1 MDTRGKTN
9 ADFRM
14 DVTETLA
21 RHDSH
26 FDELTLNFSRVNDA
40 LQCVMAELQALRMA
54 QSTRNHDRDDNP
66 FATGAHSHDRP
77 STSAQSQLERSHTT
91 LKLNFPTYAGE
102 GDDPTGW
109 IFKAE
114 QYFEFQNIEANRRV
128 QLASFHLTNVAL
140 QWYRWYT
147 KTRGQLRWHE
157 FVTALLHRFG
167 PTDYEDPSEALS
179 RLKQTTTVNAYQEAF
194 EKLSHK
200 VDGLPKNFLVGCF
213 IAGLKDEIRLD
224 VRVKQPRTLSESI
237 SVAHLIEERNQFQKR
252 TNTPIR
258 QLPTTSYQ
266 ARPQQP
272 STVGLLGP
280 PPKPSPNAGSY
291 SGHVRRITGQEA
303 RERREKGLCFYC
315 DERYAPGHRCSKPQL
330 FMMVDMQQLDEEHDE
345 EMEIETP
352 EEAIPDISFHAMTGT
367 DHPQTFRV
375 TGRIGHTGIIILI
388 DGGSTHNFIDQSVA
402 AKLGLRVVRGRTFKV
417 TVGNKEVIE
426 CTGRCLGLSI
436 SIQGITIRADF
447 FVLPVAAC
455 QAVLGVQWLR
465 TLGPIET
472 DYKTLRMSF
481 KQNGKI
487 HVLTGLSSTDLAPLG
502 EKELLQFSGMGFFV
516 HEVPEE
522 NVTQAAPWSPELK
535 QVLTEF
541 SHVFEEPK
549 ELPPTRNHDHRIPLL
564 PNQPPVNT
572 RPYRWLRSF
581 CSQELFAQVGV
592 LFHPQCC

>member
-40 LQCVMAELQALRMA
+40 LQGVMAKLQALRMA

-77 STSAQSQLERSHTT
+77 STPAQSQLERSHTT

-157 FVTALLHRFG
+157 FVMALLHRFG

-200 VDGLPKNFLVGCF
+200 VDGLPENFLVGCF

-252 TNTPIR
+252 TNTPIK

-280 PPKPSPNAGSY
+280 PPKPSPNVGSY

-303 RERREKGLCFYC
+303 RER
-315 DERYAPGHRCSKPQL
+315 
-330 FMMVDMQQLDEEHDE
+330 
-345 EMEIETP
+345 
-352 EEAIPDISFHAMTGT
+352 
-367 DHPQTFRV
+367 
-375 TGRIGHTGIIILI
+375 
-388 DGGSTHNFIDQSVA
+388 
-402 AKLGLRVVRGRTFKV
+402 
-417 TVGNKEVIE
+417 
-426 CTGRCLGLSI
+426 
-436 SIQGITIRADF
+436 
-447 FVLPVAAC
+447 
-455 QAVLGVQWLR
+455 
-465 TLGPIET
+465 
-472 DYKTLRMSF
+472 
-481 KQNGKI
+481 
-487 HVLTGLSSTDLAPLG
+487 
-502 EKELLQFSGMGFFV
+502 
-516 HEVPEE
+516 
-522 NVTQAAPWSPELK
+522 
-535 QVLTEF
+535 
-541 SHVFEEPK
+541 
-549 ELPPTRNHDHRIPLL
+549 
-564 PNQPPVNT
+564 
-572 RPYRWLRSF
+572 
-581 CSQELFAQVGV
+581 
-592 LFHPQCC
+592 

>member
-40 LQCVMAELQALRMA
+40 LQGVMAELQALRMA

-91 LKLNFPTYAGE
+91 LKLNFPTYVGE

-157 FVTALLHRFG
+157 FVTTLLHRFG

-200 VDGLPKNFLVGCF
+200 VDGLPENFLVGCF

-237 SVAHLIEERNQFQKR
+237 SVAHLIEERN
-252 TNTPIR
+252 
-258 QLPTTSYQ
+258 
-266 ARPQQP
+266 
-272 STVGLLGP
+272 
-280 PPKPSPNAGSY
+280 
-291 SGHVRRITGQEA
+291 
-303 RERREKGLCFYC
+303 
-315 DERYAPGHRCSKPQL
+315 
-330 FMMVDMQQLDEEHDE
+330 
-345 EMEIETP
+345 
-352 EEAIPDISFHAMTGT
+352 
-367 DHPQTFRV
+367 
-375 TGRIGHTGIIILI
+375 
-388 DGGSTHNFIDQSVA
+388 
-402 AKLGLRVVRGRTFKV
+402 
-417 TVGNKEVIE
+417 
-426 CTGRCLGLSI
+426 
-436 SIQGITIRADF
+436 
-447 FVLPVAAC
+447 
-455 QAVLGVQWLR
+455 
-465 TLGPIET
+465 
-472 DYKTLRMSF
+472 
-481 KQNGKI
+481 
-487 HVLTGLSSTDLAPLG
+487 
-502 EKELLQFSGMGFFV
+502 
-516 HEVPEE
+516 
-522 NVTQAAPWSPELK
+522 
-535 QVLTEF
+535 
-541 SHVFEEPK
+541 
-549 ELPPTRNHDHRIPLL
+549 
-564 PNQPPVNT
+564 
-572 RPYRWLRSF
+572 
-581 CSQELFAQVGV
+581 
-592 LFHPQCC
+592 